1 MSENARSMVRVVSF
15 SNTATNLPMWH
26 HYTDAHRGICLEYD
40 MAGIP
45 EENIDV
51 INECTYCNP
60 DKYFSHRYSKGH
72 RGNYVERD
80 LYEINIKQKEGDDP
94 SFVVEITIKSLIVK
108 IILSHEYLNLNV
120 DFWNAM

>member
-1 MSENARSMVRVVSF
+1 MTLHSMKIVNARMSENARSMVRVVSF

-26 HYTDAHRGICLEYD
+26 HYTDAHKGICLEYD

-51 INECTYCNP
+51 INECTCCNP

-72 RGNYVERD
+72 RG
-80 LYEINIKQKEGDDP
+80 
-94 SFVVEITIKSLIVK
+94 TI
-108 IILSHEYLNLNV
+108 LNV
-120 DFWNAM
+120 IFMK